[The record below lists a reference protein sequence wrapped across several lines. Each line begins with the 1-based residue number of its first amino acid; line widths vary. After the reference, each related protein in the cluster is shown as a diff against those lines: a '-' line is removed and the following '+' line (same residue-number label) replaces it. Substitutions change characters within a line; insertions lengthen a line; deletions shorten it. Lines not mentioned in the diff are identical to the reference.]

1 MSGVTVLTNK
11 LACSGPTT
19 AIALSNAVAR
29 LPGLSALLGCPV
41 VGRYQ
46 VQQGSREQVVL
57 AWGRKPSAVKAE
69 AFAIRHHLPLWR
81 LEDGLLRSVGLGNQD
96 SPLSLV
102 VDDHGIYYDATTPSR
117 LEGLVARPLAA
128 PESARA
134 RALMLAWQQGRVS
147 KYNHAREDQGSLPSG
162 RFVLVVDQTKGDA
175 SIRCGLADE
184 SSFARMLQAAL
195 DEHPDCTVLLK
206 VHPDVF
212 AGRKR
217 GHFEV
222 LTPVQ
227 ASRVVVLG
235 KDLHPTTFLEQA
247 EAIYTVTSQ
256 MGFEGLLWGKPVR
269 TFGMPFYAGWG
280 LTGDELPAPDR
291 RQSVSLEN
299 LVHAALIDY
308 PRYID
313 PETGQRCEVET
324 VLAHLALQRRM
335 RGRFPATVHAV
346 GFSRWKKPIVRD
358 YFFGSTVKFHRKA
371 QSLPSGVTVAVW
383 GRKDI
388 CPSPPSPLP
397 QGARGVNI
405 VRLEDGFLRSV
416 GLGADLV
423 RPLSWVMDTRGIYYD
438 ATAPSDLEGLLQRRD
453 FDAELLGRA
462 ERLRERIVTSGLT
475 KYNVGAGGWQRP
487 TSAARVILVPGQV
500 ESDASIRYAAP
511 GIATNMGLL
520 AAVRQANPDAYVL
533 YKPHP
538 DVLAG
543 LRASGVGEAAARAQC
558 DEIIE
563 HVPMANL
570 LDVVDEIHVMTS
582 LAGFEALLRGI
593 KVVTYGQPFYAGWG
607 LTHDLSPPLRRT
619 RILTLAELVAGV
631 LIEYPVYLS
640 RVTGRFTTPERALDE
655 LMKWRE
661 EGASRLP
668 LWRRVWRLIV
678 KLRVVGK

>member
-1 MSGVTVLTNK
+1 MVTNN
-11 LACSGPTT
+11 SGPTT

-29 LPGLSALLGCPV
+29 LPGLSALLGCSI
-41 VGRYQ
+41 VGRDRARK
-46 VQQGSREQVVL
+46 GTREQVVL
-57 AWGRKPSAVKAE
+57 AWGCKPSAAKAE
-69 AFAIRHHLPLWR
+69 AFAIRHGLSIWR
-81 LEDGLLRSVGLGNQD
+81 LEDGFLRSVGLGNQD

-102 VDDHGIYYDATTPSR
+102 VDDQGIYYDATAPSR
-117 LEGLVARPLAA
+117 LEGLVARPLAP

-134 RALMLAWQQGRVS
+134 RDLMLAWQQGRVS
-147 KYNHAREDQGSLPSG
+147 KYNHAREDQGSLPNG
-162 RFVLVVDQTKGDA
+162 RFVLVVDQTKRDA

-184 SSFARMLQAAL
+184 ASFTRMLQAAL

-206 VHPDVF
+206 VHPDVV

-222 LTPVQ
+222 LTNGQ

-235 KDLHPTTFLEQA
+235 KDVHPTTFLEQA

-256 MGFEGLLWGKPVR
+256 VGFEGLLWGKPVR

-280 LTGDELPAPDR
+280 LTGDELPAPER
-291 RQSVSLEN
+291 RQPVSLEN

-308 PRYID
+308 PRYLD
-313 PETGQRCEVET
+313 PETGRRCEVET

-335 RGRFPATVHAV
+335 RARFPAMLHAL

-358 YFFGSTVKFHRKA
+358 YFFGSTVKFHRQA
-371 QSLPSGVTVAVW
+371 QSIPAGATVAVW
-383 GRKDI
+383 GRKDVYA
-388 CPSPPSPLP
+388 PLP
-397 QGARGVNI
+397 QGAKGGDV

-423 RPLSWVMDTRGIYYD
+423 RPLSWVMDQRGIYYD
-438 ATAPSDLEGLLQRRD
+438 ATAPSDLEDLLQNKV
-453 FDAELLGRA
+453 FDADDLARA

-475 KYNVGAGGWQRP
+475 KYNVGAGNWQRP
-487 TSAARVILVPGQV
+487 ASAQRVILVPGQV
-500 ESDASIRYAAP
+500 ESDASIRYGAP

-520 AAVRQANPDAYVL
+520 AAVRQANPGAYVI

-543 LRASGVGEAAARAQC
+543 LRASGEGEKAAQAQC
-558 DEIIE
+558 NEIIE
-563 HVPMANL
+563 HVPMASL
-570 LDVVDEIHVMTS
+570 LDAVDEVHVMTS
-582 LAGFEALLRGI
+582 LAGFEALLRGV

-607 LTHDLSPPLRRT
+607 LTRDLSPPMRRT
-619 RILTLAELVAGV
+619 RKLTLTELVAGV

-640 RVTGRFTTPERALDE
+640 RSSGRFTTPERALDE
-655 LMKWRE
+655 LMAWKE
-661 EGASRLP
+661 EGLSRLP
-668 LWRRVWRLIV
+668 LWRRLWRVIV
-678 KLRVVGK
+678 RLRCR